1 MPEDLVQSP
10 RGDPSSLVLLV
21 ASGPND
27 RASGARF
34 SGQALRPVSNVTNS
48 LYGPQTGTG
57 LANPAPRGPAAPSN
71 HLMTCTNIRPTAHR
85 NPVRYVINLAISGQQ
100 EAAVAFCDG
109 GFRFSCVP
117 LCQSGAP

>member
-1 MPEDLVQSP
+1 M
-10 RGDPSSLVLLV
+10 LLV

-57 LANPAPRGPAAPSN
+57 LANQAPRGPATPSN
-71 HLMTCTNIRPTAHR
+71 HPVTCTNIRPAAHR
-85 NPVRYVINLAISGQQ
+85 NPVRCVIKVALCGQQ

-109 GFRFSCVP
+109 GFRYSCVP
-117 LCQSGAP
+117 LCLVGGTLSR